1 MSRKRSGRANRR
13 ATRPSRLAAEK
24 AAQAAARHPD
34 SWVLAADTLV
44 LLGEEILGKPRDDA
58 DARRMLGL
66 LAGREHRVVTAT
78 RLARGADAGRER
90 IETSRVRVAPLSPEE
105 ILWYVAI
112 GEPRDKAGAY
122 AVQGLG
128 SRFIESVSGS
138 YTNVMGLP
146 ARSVYLPAPG
156 VRGRVSGA
164 PGSQRPLTFMSYIR
178 ESATASVVG
187 KLLAGAVR
195 GPADG
200 ERRLHVLHAGDVRQP
215 VAELLRLLRGDL
227 FFGPRKKD
235 QELVASPSE
244 DEVRFPH
251 ARSQVVRDELQDVV
265 ARPSAPSCR

>member
-1 MSRKRSGRANRR
+1 MSKPTRNSQLTTHNFPLVLASSSPRR
-13 ATRPSRLAAEK
+13 AEILTSLGIPFVVDPADVPEEIRPGESARDATSRLAAEK

-146 ARSVYLPAPG
+146 ARSVYL
-156 VRGRVSGA
+156 
-164 PGSQRPLTFMSYIR
+164 LLR
-178 ESATASVVG
+178 ESGDAS
-187 KLLAGAVR
+187 LA
-195 GPADG
+195 
-200 ERRLHVLHAGDVRQP
+200 RLAL
-215 VAELLRLLRGDL
+215 
-227 FFGPRKKD
+227 
-235 QELVASPSE
+235 
-244 DEVRFPH
+244 
-251 ARSQVVRDELQDVV
+251 
-265 ARPSAPSCR
+265 SAP